1 MSTDADHDH
10 TVVSNDQSDAS
21 LRWPATMPVLRDE
34 QVALRPWRANDAAA
48 VLEACQD
55 PEIQRWMDVPVP
67 FLAQHA
73 DEFVGDRAR
82 EQWSSRQGAPFA
94 ITTSVSDQAVG
105 SCGLVSV
112 DQTDLVAQV
121 VCAVHPSARGRQIGQ
136 RAGRLLCD
144 WALRDLGIAR
154 LEFYIEPT
162 NAASRAVATHLG
174 CQLEGILRSK
184 SVRRGSRRDFAL
196 YALLG

>member
-1 MSTDADHDH
+1 MSADTDHDCAIAP
-10 TVVSNDQSDAS
+10 DDRSDAS
-21 LRWPATMPVLRDE
+21 LSWPAAMPVLSDE
-34 QVALRPWRANDAAA
+34 LITLRPWRAADAAA

-55 PEIQRWMDVPVP
+55 PEIQQWMDVPVP
-67 FLAQHA
+67 FLAHHA

-82 EQWSSRQGAPFA
+82 EQWSSRRGAPFA
-94 ITTSVSDQAVG
+94 ITTPADGQVLG
-105 SCGLVSV
+105 SCELVSV

-121 VCAVHPSARGRQIGQ
+121 VCAVHPSARGRGIAQ
-136 RAGRLLCD
+136 RAVRLLCD
-144 WALRDLGIAR
+144 WALTDLGLAR

-162 NAASRAVATHLG
+162 NAASRAVAERLG

-184 SVRRGSRRDFAL
+184 SVRRGTRRDFAL